1 MYTAHTFYR
10 WQLSKTHCVVKLE
23 KRPVL
28 PERVGVGDL
37 DAEALSDLMGPCAPP
52 VLHQVSRKL
61 YAQRVHRG
69 TIWVAME
76 QQRAHPGRRVHAA
89 AAQHVQYRAMV
100 FV

>member
-61 YAQRVHRG
+61 
-69 TIWVAME
+69 
-76 QQRAHPGRRVHAA
+76 
-89 AAQHVQYRAMV
+89 
-100 FV
+100 